1 MAKFKAYKLTRRER
15 QIIDIV
21 YRLETASV
29 HDVIDQMIDPP
40 SYSAIRALMRLME
53 EKGYIKHKKQGAKY
67 IYSPT
72 QSRTNASK
80 SAIKNL
86 VNTFFDNSTEDAV
99 AALLDS
105 SEIKLSDSE
114 MKRISKIISAKKK

>member
-105 SEIKLSDSE
+105 SEIKLSENE